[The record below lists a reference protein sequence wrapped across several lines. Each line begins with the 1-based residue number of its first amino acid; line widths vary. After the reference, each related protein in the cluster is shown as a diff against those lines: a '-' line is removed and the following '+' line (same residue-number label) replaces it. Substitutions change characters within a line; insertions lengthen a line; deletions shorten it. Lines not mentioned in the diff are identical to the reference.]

1 MELIPHWIAGKR
13 VASTSGQEATVH
25 NPATGK
31 PRAQVGLASVAE
43 VDAAV
48 DAARAAFPAWRAT
61 SLSQRAEVLFGL
73 RALIDARRDQIAALL
88 TAEHGKVLSDSLG
101 EIARGLENV
110 EFACGIPQLLKG
122 DFSGVFH
129 LFWRPPHDGGKPGSR
144 HGSGDWWDHQAERID
159 LRS

>member
-1 MELIPHWIAGKR
+1 MPMELIPHWIAGKR

-101 EIARGLENV
+101 EIARGLAEDRSASPIRDAV
-110 EFACGIPQLLKG
+110 LRSRG
-122 DFSGVFH
+122 
-129 LFWRPPHDGGKPGSR
+129 RR
-144 HGSGDWWDHQAERID
+144 HGASNIILGGRPFAG
-159 LRS
+159 